1 VKDLFKLRVFPL
13 LLVIHLLTGIVL
25 IIGINGRI
33 ERDFRREISDLMA
46 VQLSSVAGLVDRI
59 PEDQRDALLSD
70 PDHIRD
76 LLSTRQIES
85 GSASF
90 RLGYYRTGDLGS
102 GSSYLESLPEIS
114 KAFETGS
121 GFAVRRSDEGS
132 LVYGAAMTFP
142 EEYPGLLIHAIITQN
157 RELRMKAF
165 ASLLV
170 AVTVSTSFALT
181 VLSAMFLLR
190 RVQGD
195 LGQIAEG
202 IEQYSRGQLNYR
214 VNVRETGL
222 ILQISRGMASMAEG
236 HRERI
241 EALTKQRYELES
253 ILSNMQEGIILID
266 RRERVLMINRT
277 ASDMFGLDIA
287 PDKLLDASLMD
298 YIRSSELNAAIEE
311 LIKTSASVKKRI
323 QIYNHQQD
331 SFRMLDLNGLFI
343 DPAHLD
349 EARILLVLHD
359 ISDLMRLEQIRRDF
373 VSNVSHELKTPIT
386 TIQGFAETL
395 SSGALEEPEV
405 AREFLNII
413 QKQSNR
419 MESIVS
425 DLLMLSRLEQQG
437 NQVPMNDCDLPSLV
451 KDVIEVCQ
459 GGADAKHINLHVQFS
474 GPSKA
479 RANANLIEQALINLM
494 ENAIKYGKE
503 GGNVWVSFENDAR
516 ELVIL
521 VRDDGPGIPRR
532 DLPRLFERFYRVDKG
547 RSSSMGGTGLG
558 LAIVKHIAGAHGGS
572 VQADSA
578 VGEGSSFILRIPQDH
593 DN

>member
-13 LLVIHLLTGIVL
+13 LFVIHLLTGIVL

-114 KAFETGS
+114 RAFETGS

-287 PDKLLDASLMD
+287 PDKLLDASLVD

-503 GGNVWVSFENDAR
+503 GGNVWVSFENDAH